1 MRLSFGGIDKGEKM
15 IKEDMIYI
23 KNNQLTLEGLLSKSS
38 EDKAVVICHPH
49 PLMGGSMHN
58 NVVEAIR
65 DAYATE
71 NYSTLRFNFRG
82 VEGST
87 GQYDDG
93 IGEQEDIL
101 AACKYLQDIGILK
114 IAFAGYSFG
123 AWVGAKVI
131 ERLDI
136 FFTNVAFVSPPI
148 NLFDFNFPK
157 LNNKINII
165 VCGNNDQFCDLN
177 LLKDKTKNI
186 NANLKI
192 ISDADHFYFGQ
203 EKDLTN
209 ALCHLL

>member
-1 MRLSFGGIDKGEKM
+1 M
-15 IKEDMIYI
+15 KEEQIYI
-23 KNNQLTLEGLLSKSS
+23 ENGKLKIEGLLSKSS
-38 EDKAVVICHPH
+38 EEKGVVICHPH

-65 DAYATE
+65 EAYTAE

-93 IGEQEDIL
+93 RGEQADIR
-101 AACKYLQDIGILK
+101 AACKYLQDIGILE

-131 ERLDI
+131 ERFDN
-136 FFTNVAFVSPPI
+136 FFSNAAFISPPI
-148 NLFDFNFPK
+148 NLYDFNFTK

-165 VCGNNDQFCDLN
+165 ICGDNDQFCDLN
-177 LLKDKTKNI
+177 LLKDKIKNI

-192 ISDADHFYFGQ
+192 IPDADHFYFGQ
-203 EKDLTN
+203 EKDLIN
-209 ALCHLL
+209 VLRELL